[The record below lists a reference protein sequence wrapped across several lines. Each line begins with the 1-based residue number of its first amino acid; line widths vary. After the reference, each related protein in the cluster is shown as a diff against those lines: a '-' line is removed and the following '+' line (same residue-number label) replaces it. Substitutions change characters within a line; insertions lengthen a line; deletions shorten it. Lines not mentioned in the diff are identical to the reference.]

1 MTSSPHFQLVGT
13 HRVPQALAC
22 DPPFQFLLEAFEG
35 RSRSAVEGGQ
45 KSSTWESRQK
55 FLDLVNRKLP
65 ASDVGSLVQ
74 TINAAIFFYDRIPA
88 VGAED
93 FLFLA
98 ALLQFLRDFRLISKG
113 RFEAVSQ
120 EIQSRVKAK
129 TGEFDSFLYQWHKGT
144 EEEAFERNL
153 VHAVEEVETMQR
165 NRKEASKR
173 EAEVQERSR
182 EVEEAIKRTARIRE
196 VRADERR
203 LPARAK
209 LGPELKGRSLVRSDL
224 NRLVVEE
231 RSLVHA
237 IKEEAWKSRPI
248 NWLALGQESFY
259 NELSQAD
266 YMNLADLWGEIEA
279 EKELSEEFLTPPWSS
294 MITE

>member
-13 HRVPQALAC
+13 HRIPQALAC
-22 DPPFQFLLEAFEG
+22 DPPFRFLVEAFEG
-35 RSRSAVEGGQ
+35 RSRLAVEGGQ
-45 KSSTWESRQK
+45 RSSSWESRQK
-55 FLDLVNRKLP
+55 FLDLVNGKLP
-65 ASDVGSLVQ
+65 ASDVSSLIQ

-88 VGAED
+88 VEAED

-98 ALLQFLRDFRLISKG
+98 ALLQFLKDFRLVSKG

-144 EEEAFERNL
+144 DEEAFERNL
-153 VHAVEEVETMQR
+153 VHAVEEAESMQR

-173 EAEVQERSR
+173 KAEVQERSQ
-182 EVEEAIKRTARIRE
+182 EVEEAIRRTARIRE
-196 VRADERR
+196 VQADERR

-209 LGPELKGRSLVRSDL
+209 LGPELRDRSPVRSDL
-224 NRLVVEE
+224 NRLVAEE

-248 NWLALGQESFY
+248 NWLALGRESFY

-266 YMNLADLWGEIEA
+266 YMHLADLWGEIEA
-279 EKELSEEFLTPPWSS
+279 EKELSEEFLTPPGPP
-294 MITE
+294 MITK